1 MQPEILIKGLQ
12 EMQLPAD
19 SETLS
24 RFEAFHS
31 LLDEYNEKMDLTA
44 VLEEEERIR
53 RHYLDS
59 VVFLRYFHPS
69 RGDSLIDVGTGAG
82 FPGIPLLL
90 VRPDLKVTFLDAQQ
104 KRLSFIEE
112 VLRRLHLQGE
122 TLHLRAEDAGRSPHC
137 RERFDW
143 AVSRAVASSA
153 VLQELML
160 PLVRCGGHSVAW
172 KGPALDEEM
181 ISAKRSAHL
190 LGGRV
195 AQVIHA
201 EIPGC
206 PQWDHR
212 LMDTVKVTPTPK
224 AYPRKAGT
232 PARKPLG
239 VTD

>member
-90 VRPDLKVTFLDAQQ
+90 VRPDLKVTFLR
-104 KRLSFIEE
+104 KIREE
-112 VLRRLHLQGE
+112 RR
-122 TLHLRAEDAGRSPHC
+122 
-137 RERFDW
+137 F
-143 AVSRAVASSA
+143 SS
-153 VLQELML
+153 
-160 PLVRCGGHSVAW
+160 
-172 KGPALDEEM
+172 LDEL
-181 ISAKRSAHL
+181 K
-190 LGGRV
+190 
-195 AQVIHA
+195 AQLEH
-201 EIPGC
+201 
-206 PQWDHR
+206 DR
-212 LMDTVKVTPTPK
+212 KVCLE
-224 AYPRKAGT
+224 A
-232 PARKPLG
+232 
-239 VTD
+239 

>member
-122 TLHLRAEDAGRSPHC
+122 TLHLRAEDEEISFVAQEDKGVTVVLDTNLTDALINEGYAREVVSKLQNMRKDAGFEVTDRIDVRYTCGDKLAAAVEAGRDMIM
-137 RERFDW
+137 RGTLALTLERADADESFVSAAWNINGEDASL
-143 AVSRAVASSA
+143 AV
-153 VLQELML
+153 
-160 PLVRCGGHSVAW
+160 
-172 KGPALDEEM
+172 
-181 ISAKRSAHL
+181 
-190 LGGRV
+190 RV
-195 AQVIHA
+195 A
-201 EIPGC
+201 
-206 PQWDHR
+206 
-212 LMDTVKVTPTPK
+212 K
-224 AYPRKAGT
+224 
-232 PARKPLG
+232 
-239 VTD
+239 